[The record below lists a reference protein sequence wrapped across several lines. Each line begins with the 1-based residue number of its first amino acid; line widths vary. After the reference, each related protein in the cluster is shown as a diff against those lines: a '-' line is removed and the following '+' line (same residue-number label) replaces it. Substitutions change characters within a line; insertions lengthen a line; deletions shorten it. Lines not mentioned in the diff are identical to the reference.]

1 MFSEQT
7 RWDYMWKYLM
17 YSPSQIGTVYIIVPL
32 YVLVYIDQ
40 PGIAGAAHVCK
51 LKGKTSPIIPA
62 VYTNFIAV
70 APCCRV
76 SGLASFTD

>member
-1 MFSEQT
+1 
-7 RWDYMWKYLM
+7 MWKYLV

-40 PGIAGAAHVCK
+40 PGVAGTPHVCK
-51 LKGKTSPIIPA
+51 LKGKSSPIISA
-62 VYTNFIAV
+62 VCTNFTAV
-70 APCCRV
+70 APYCPV